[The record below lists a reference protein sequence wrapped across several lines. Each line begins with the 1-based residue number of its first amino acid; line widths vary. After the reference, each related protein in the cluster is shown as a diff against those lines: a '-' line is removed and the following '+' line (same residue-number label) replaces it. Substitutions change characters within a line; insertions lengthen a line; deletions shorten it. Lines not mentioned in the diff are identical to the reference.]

1 VVVGQKEPGTKL
13 DLSVMRDGKAETHA
27 VTLGTFGKD
36 KEEKIAGNE
45 NGKPR
50 WGIGLAD
57 LTPDVRN
64 QLQLGDNVAG
74 AVIERVMPGSSAD
87 NAGLQPGD
95 VITEV
100 NRKPVKTAAD
110 VQKALADIASGAD
123 ALILVQSGGGS
134 TFRVLH
140 PTQG

>member
-1 VVVGQKEPGTKL
+1 
-13 DLSVMRDGKAETHA
+13 
-27 VTLGTFGKD
+27 
-36 KEEKIAGNE
+36 
-45 NGKPR
+45 
-50 WGIGLAD
+50 
-57 LTPDVRN
+57 
-64 QLQLGDNVAG
+64 
-74 AVIERVMPGSSAD
+74 VIERVMPGSAAD

-110 VQKALADIASGAD
+110 VQKALGDIPAGND
-123 ALILVQSGGGS
+123 VMVLVQSGGGS